1 MYKDKEY
8 KILFRIVLIV
18 TAILLGA
25 CTYGIYSIWNM
36 FYEC

>member
-25 CTYGIYSIWNM
+25 GAYGIYSIWNM